1 MKNKKLQ
8 GFTLIEL
15 LIVIGIIAILA
26 GIVLVAVNPAQQ
38 FGKAN
43 DSERKSEIGTILSAV
58 YHFGTTPTNRG
69 ALPEC
74 FVVGDADPTAAD
86 PIPVCDGDEDGSDG
100 AFVPTDATAYD
111 SAIQLGTA
119 NGNYDCSDVLP
130 PAYIREIPVDPNN
143 TLDATNTGYFICRSG
158 DAVDVIYI
166 LAPYAEVFNTAADGG
181 CRVPVTS
188 PNHADVDPDAYAMCV
203 SA

>member
-1 MKNKKLQ
+1 MINKNKK

-58 YHFGTTPTNRG
+58 YQYQTSPTARG

-74 FVVGDADPTAAD
+74 LLGVAPGAATEIPECDTDSSGIGVGNGGFEGSLELGTPVDADT
-86 PIPVCDGDEDGSDG
+86 
-100 AFVPTDATAYD
+100 
-111 SAIQLGTA
+111 
-119 NGNYDCSDVLP
+119 YDCSTTLVPSYL
-130 PAYIREIPVDPNN
+130 REIPIDPSS
-143 TLDATNTGYFICRSG
+143 TYSDAATGYYICQTNPAGGVSR
-158 DAVDVIYI
+158 IYI
-166 LAPYAEVFNTAADGG
+166 LAIGAEVFTDDGG
-181 CRVPVTS
+181 CDMVIDTVLSPV
-188 PNHADVDPDAYAMCV
+188 MCV
-203 SA
+203 SG